1 MKPYGSS
8 GIGADNLQVIQM
20 DIKTALLNGHFQEE
34 VFMEQS
40 GWFINPGQDS
50 KVCRFHK

>member
-8 GIGADNLQVIQM
+8 GIGADNIQVIQM

-40 GWFINPGQDS
+40 G
-50 KVCRFHK
+50 